1 MGFIWKYSPAI
12 LIGLA
17 LIGAVVYFAARKED
31 CGCSGKHKEGEEL
44 GPL

>member
-1 MGFIWKYSPAI
+1 MGFIWKYGPAI

-17 LIGAVVYFAARKED
+17 LIGAVAYFAARKED
-31 CGCSGKHKEGEEL
+31 CGCGGKQKGGGEL